1 MPSKRTKTSDRTSKI
16 LNTSV
21 CFGKGICTTKFFS
34 LIIKDTV
41 TRNGS
46 LGRREIAKMVN
57 SGVWVSFLLLYPLV
71 LIEYFNPA

>member
-21 CFGKGICTTKFFS
+21 CFGKGICTTKLFS
-34 LIIKDTV
+34 FIIKDIV

-57 SGVWVSFLLLYPLV
+57 SV
-71 LIEYFNPA
+71 LASAAHILKLERYRED

>member
-1 MPSKRTKTSDRTSKI
+1 MPSKKIKTSDRIGKI

-21 CFGKGICTTKFFS
+21 CFGKGICTTQFFS
-34 LIIKDTV
+34 FIIKDIV

-46 LGRREIAKMVN
+46 LGRTEIAKMVN
-57 SGVWVSFLLLYPLV
+57 SGIWVSFLLLYPLV